1 MQVAMLPAD
10 QDISWA
16 VVVVHDISHA
26 VLVITAA
33 GGINSDTEVLSERL
47 NGLKWTLAGTI

>member
-1 MQVAMLPAD
+1 MQVAVLPAD

-16 VVVVHDISHA
+16 AVVVHDISHA
-26 VLVITAA
+26 VLVITTA
-33 GGINSDTEVLSERL
+33 GGVNSDTEVLSERL